1 MITDVL
7 NATKVTY
14 KVYNRNVSSRIMMR
28 VWTNV
33 IKMTDK
39 MV

>member
-7 NATKVTY
+7 NTTKVTY
-14 KVYNRNVSSRIMMR
+14 KVDNRNVSSRIMMR
-28 VWTNV
+28 NWTNV

-39 MV
+39 IV